1 MNKLFTYYFQIFSP
15 KTIKMPVLVYSA
27 INERLSVQTN
37 EQLLFLDGNT
47 TEEICN
53 LLQCRYESGS
63 GLCEGVGGN
72 SVFSQ
77 PKTFVS
83 FFFFV
88 VLKRHWVV

>member
-1 MNKLFTYYFQIFSP
+1 
-15 KTIKMPVLVYSA
+15 MPVLVYSA
-27 INERLSVQTN
+27 INERLSAQTN

-63 GLCEGVGGN
+63 GLCEGGGN

-83 FFFFV
+83 FFV
-88 VLKRHWVV
+88 VLKRH

>member
-1 MNKLFTYYFQIFSP
+1 
-15 KTIKMPVLVYSA
+15 MPVLVYSA

-37 EQLLFLDGNT
+37 KQLLFLDGNT

-63 GLCEGVGGN
+63 GLCEGGGGGGGN
-72 SVFSQ
+72 SGFSQ

-83 FFFFV
+83 FF
-88 VLKRHWVV
+88 L